1 MIIFRGLVRAIDWLA
16 EWVGKIVCWLALVI
30 MLSMTFEVT
39 MRFVFNNP
47 QMWSYDLTYMMGATL
62 FLLPTAY
69 VLLRRKHIRVDIF
82 YNRYSPK
89 MQHIVDI
96 AFILLLL
103 FPAIGV
109 FVHQAWH
116 YAIISWKQGEIAQ
129 MSFWEPTMIPIRFV
143 VAFGF
148 SLLALEVVSWFIREV
163 FSLVTGRSLVS
174 SKERTG

>member
-16 EWVGKIVCWLALVI
+16 EWVGIIIRWLALVI

-47 QMWSYDLTYMMGATL
+47 QIWSYDLTYMMGATL

-69 VLLRRKHIRVDIF
+69 VLLHCKHIRVDIF

-89 MQHIVDI
+89 MKHIVDLV
-96 AFILLLL
+96 FTLFLL
-103 FPAIGV
+103 FPAVGV
-109 FVHQAWH
+109 FAHQAWK
-116 YAIISWKQGEIAQ
+116 YAIISFKQNEIAQ

-174 SKERTG
+174 KERIG